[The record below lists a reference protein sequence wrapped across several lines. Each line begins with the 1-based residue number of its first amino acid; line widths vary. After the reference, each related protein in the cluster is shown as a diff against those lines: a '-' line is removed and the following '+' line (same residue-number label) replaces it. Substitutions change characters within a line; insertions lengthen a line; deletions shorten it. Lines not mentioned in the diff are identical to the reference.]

1 MRTILTRFRFRTL
14 RRATTCATA
23 LSASVALVVACSDSE
38 TSRPSFDD
46 PDTGGGANLPE
57 AGAPVE
63 AGPQPDA
70 NDKDPYSSEDEEVV
84 CATDGGPCA
93 KQIVA
98 GRDHFCARM
107 EGGTVHCWGKDEFGN
122 LGRGTKKEDADGG
135 VTWRIP
141 PVADLTGATQ
151 ISAGADTTCARL
163 DDGSIRCWGGN
174 RNAELALTEESP
186 PISDW
191 EPHPA
196 PVQPAGVGS
205 ATRVDVGHGS
215 VCAVLTNGELW
226 CWGRADIG
234 QLARPIPRDSLN
246 GSPRVADVGPL
257 TVASAQSGSHS
268 TLGLTTGGELWA
280 WGALS
285 GKEGYC
291 SGVIASISPSLV
303 PRKIKELSN
312 VTSFATSE
320 HFQPEIWFPEQVPP
334 QAHACAIANDGNLY
348 CWGRSDK
355 TALCTGKPDREIA
368 PAAAPVASKA
378 WPQRV
383 AVAREITCVRM
394 TDGSVQCC
402 GSNERGRMGLPRQTT
417 HSALLTPVAS
427 FKGHAVQVAISDA
440 SVCALVQGG
449 TVECWGSNVNREL
462 GTTDPDEN
470 DHPEPMLVSF

>member
-1 MRTILTRFRFRTL
+1 MRSIRAPFHFRTM
-14 RRATTCATA
+14 RSAVFCGTA
-23 LSASVALVVACSDSE
+23 LSACVALVVACSDSE
-38 TSRPSFDD
+38 TSRPSFDE
-46 PDTGGGANLPE
+46 PDTGQANLPE
-57 AGAPVE
+57 AGPPSE
-63 AGPQPDA
+63 AAPQPDA

-98 GRDHFCARM
+98 GRDHFCALLD
-107 EGGTVHCWGKDEFGN
+107 EGTVHCWGKDEFGN
-122 LGRGTKKEDADGG
+122 LGRGSGKKDDGIP
-135 VTWRIP
+135 WRIP
-141 PVADLTGATQ
+141 PVTDVTGATQ

-163 DDGSIRCWGGN
+163 DDGGIRCWGGN
-174 RNAELALTEESP
+174 RNAELAFTQDDAPL
-186 PISDW
+186 SDW
-191 EPHPA
+191 DRHPD
-196 PVQPAGVGS
+196 PVQPEGVGS

-215 VCAVLTNGELW
+215 VCAVLTDGKLW
-226 CWGRADIG
+226 CWGRNEVG
-234 QLARPIPRDSLN
+234 QLARPTSEISLY
-246 GSPRVADVGPL
+246 GSPGVAEIEPL
-257 TVASAQSGSHS
+257 TVVSAQSGSHT
-268 TLGLTTGGELWA
+268 TLGLTSGGELWS

-291 SGVIASISPSLV
+291 SGLIASISPSIV
-303 PRKIKELSN
+303 PRRIKELSN
-312 VTSFATSE
+312 VTSFAISE
-320 HFQPEIWFPEQVPP
+320 HFDPEIYFPEQAPP

-355 TALCTGKPDREIA
+355 TALCTGKPDREIP
-368 PAAAPVASKA
+368 PAAAPIESKA

-402 GSNERGRMGLPRQTT
+402 GSNERGRMGLPLETT

-427 FKGHAVQVAISDA
+427 FKGHAVQIAISSA

-449 TVECWGSNVNREL
+449 TVECWGSNINGEL

>member
-1 MRTILTRFRFRTL
+1 MRTIHTRSRFRML
-14 RRATTCATA
+14 RSAAICGAA
-23 LSASVALVVACSDSE
+23 LSACAALLVACSDSE
-38 TSRPSFDD
+38 TSRPTFDA
-46 PDTGGGANLPE
+46 PDTGGANLPE
-57 AGAPVE
+57 AGAPGE
-63 AGPQPDA
+63 GGPRPDA
-70 NDKDPYSSEDEEVV
+70 DDKDPYSSKDEEIV

-93 KQIVA
+93 KEIVA

-107 EGGTVHCWGKDEFGN
+107 ADGTVHCWGKDEFGN
-122 LGRGTKKEDADGG
+122 LGRGGKREDDGA
-135 VTWRIP
+135 WRLP
-141 PVADLTGATQ
+141 PVAGITGATQ

-163 DDGSIRCWGGN
+163 DDGGIRCWGGN
-174 RNAELALTEESP
+174 RNAELALSEDAP

-191 EPHPA
+191 DPHPD

-205 ATRVDVGHGS
+205 AKRVDVGHGS
-215 VCAVLTNGELW
+215 VCAVLDDGKLW
-226 CWGRADIG
+226 CWGRADVG
-234 QLARPIPRDSLN
+234 QLARPASEHSLYGN
-246 GSPRVADVGPL
+246 PRVADGEPL
-257 TVASAQSGSHS
+257 TGASARSGSYS
-268 TLGLTTGGELWA
+268 TLGLTSGGELWA

-291 SGVIASISPSLV
+291 SGVVASISPSIV
-303 PRKIKELSN
+303 PRKINELAN
-312 VTSFATSE
+312 VTSFAVSE
-320 HFQPEIWFPEQVPP
+320 HFQPEIGVEQFPP
-334 QAHACAIANDGNLY
+334 QAHACAIANSGTVY

-355 TALCTGKPDREIA
+355 TALCTGKPDREIT
-368 PAAAPVASKA
+368 PAAAPVESKA

-402 GSNERGRMGLPRQTT
+402 GSNERGRMGLPVQTT

-427 FKGHAVQVAISDA
+427 FEGHAVQVAISDA

-449 TVECWGSNVNREL
+449 TVQCWGSNINGEL